1 MSLRHACIGAAASAM
16 ALIAFSHSV
25 PAAPLPAPGILAMPG
40 SIVQKSAYRRCWV
53 RKGRRVCRWFQGS
66 YGFGAYGAFAYY
78 GGYDAAAAARAAAS
92 AVPLP

>member
-1 MSLRHACIGAAASAM
+1 MKLRHVCIGGAGAM
-16 ALIAFSHSV
+16 ALSVLSHSL
-25 PAAPLPAPGILAMPG
+25 PAAPLPGPRILAAPEQ
-40 SIVQKSAYRRCWV
+40 IVEKAAYRRCWL

-66 YGFGAYGAFAYY
+66 YGFGFGGAFAYY